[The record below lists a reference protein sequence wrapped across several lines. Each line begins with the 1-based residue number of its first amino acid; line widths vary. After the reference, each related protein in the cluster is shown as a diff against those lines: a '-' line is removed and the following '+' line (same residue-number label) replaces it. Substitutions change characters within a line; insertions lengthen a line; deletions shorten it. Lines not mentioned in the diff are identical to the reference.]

1 MKNILIISG
10 HTDMNDSVAN
20 KTIMSILEEKLPE
33 CRTVYL
39 DRLYTHKPID
49 VAAEQ
54 QNLMWADTIVLQF
67 PVFWFSMP
75 SLMHRWMEEVFLHGF
90 SHGSSGDKLKG
101 KTMVLSY
108 TTGAP
113 ADCMNWDDF
122 FHFLRGA
129 CQFTGMNYGGTVHTG
144 SVSYNLRQ
152 DPQQLADITQ
162 RATAHA
168 EKLIALLQA

>member
-1 MKNILIISG
+1 MNCPSAPALIIRWSSACIITLGYLLSSFCYAEITPAFDTTRRKKSSSG
-10 HTDMNDSVAN
+10 EVSGSGSLGMEA
-20 KTIMSILEEKLPE
+20 SIL
-33 CRTVYL
+33 
-39 DRLYTHKPID
+39 
-49 VAAEQ
+49 
-54 QNLMWADTIVLQF
+54 
-67 PVFWFSMP
+67 
-75 SLMHRWMEEVFLHGF
+75 
-90 SHGSSGDKLKG
+90 SSGDKLKG

-122 FHFLRGA
+122 FHFLRAA

>member
-1 MKNILIISG
+1 ME
-10 HTDMNDSVAN
+10 A
-20 KTIMSILEEKLPE
+20 SIL
-33 CRTVYL
+33 
-39 DRLYTHKPID
+39 
-49 VAAEQ
+49 
-54 QNLMWADTIVLQF
+54 
-67 PVFWFSMP
+67 
-75 SLMHRWMEEVFLHGF
+75 
-90 SHGSSGDKLKG
+90 SSGDKLKG

-122 FHFLRGA
+122 FHFLRAA